1 MEMKKQLKFRED
13 AEKAQKQAE
22 LERLKE
28 QFSEDYKNR
37 QDAVSRHPKDKY
49 SEQAAANGTVNKQA
63 TISK

>member
-13 AEKAQKQAE
+13 AEKAKKQAE

-37 QDAVSRHPKDKY
+37 
-49 SEQAAANGTVNKQA
+49 
-63 TISK
+63 